1 MEQKLTQKILI
12 SHYHKVHLSNGIYR
26 NSLRIITTFCVILS
40 IVFSACQQEPDKGK
54 PNILFIMS
62 DDHTSQTWGIYGS
75 VLDEIIRTPNIGR
88 LSEEGAQL
96 MNVFATN
103 SICTPSRAA
112 ILTGQYSHKNGV
124 YTLSDRIDPEKQTF
138 PVLFQQNEY
147 QTALIGKWHLKTR
160 PSGFDYYNVLPGQ
173 GRYFD
178 PILRDSTNWPEG
190 TEYEGFTADVI
201 TDHSLDWLKKR
212 KKEKP
217 FLLMTHFKATHE
229 PFNYPERFDTLY
241 AGTEIPEPES
251 LYDFYPEET
260 SRTFAGQV
268 LEILGQRFEEN
279 PERYSTDEFSLD
291 GLDKKEARH
300 KTYQKFVK
308 DFLRSGAAIDEN
320 IGRLLSYL
328 DENGLAENTIVI
340 YTADQGY
347 FMGEHGL
354 FDKRMMYEES
364 IRMPFVIR
372 YPQEIEPGTKN
383 EDIILNTDFAPLLLD
398 YAGIA
403 VPDDMQGRSFRA
415 NLANQTSSD
424 WRQEM
429 YYRYWMHEEHRPAHL
444 GIRTN
449 RYKLIYLYGQPLKN
463 GYDDPPTEPT
473 WEFYDLEDD
482 PKELNNLYN
491 NAEYQEEINEL
502 KNQMIELKELV
513 EDSDD
518 QYPVMKTLLE
528 NIAN

>member
-1 MEQKLTQKILI
+1 M
-12 SHYHKVHLSNGIYR
+12 
-26 NSLRIITTFCVILS
+26 
-40 IVFSACQQEPDKGK
+40 A
-54 PNILFIMS
+54 

-75 VLDEIIRTPNIGR
+75 VLDEIVKTPNIRR

-124 YTLSDRIDPEKQTF
+124 YTLSDQIDPDHQTF
-138 PVLFQQNEY
+138 PQLFKKSGY

-178 PILRDSTNWPEG
+178 PILRDRTNWPDGEAV
-190 TEYEGFTADVI
+190 EGFTADVI
-201 TDHSLDWLKKR
+201 TDQTLQWLKNRDKDQ
-212 KKEKP
+212 P
-217 FLLMTHFKATHE
+217 FLMMTHFKATHE

-241 AGTEIPEPES
+241 ANTEIPEPES

-260 SRTFAGQV
+260 SRTFEGQV
-268 LEILGQRFEEN
+268 LEILGRRFEEN
-279 PERYSTDEFSLD
+279 PERYSADQFSLE
-291 GLDKKEARH
+291 GLNKREARH

-320 IGRLLSYL
+320 IGRLLDYL
-328 DENGLAENTIVI
+328 DQEGLAENTIVI

-372 YPQEIEPGTKN
+372 YPQEIETGTKN

-398 YAGIA
+398 YAGIQ
-403 VPDDMQGRSFRA
+403 VPNDMQGRSFRS
-415 NLANQTSSD
+415 NLTNQTPDD
-424 WRQEM
+424 WRQQM
-429 YYRYWMHEEHRPAHL
+429 YYRYWMHQQHRPAHF
-444 GIRTN
+444 GIRTK
-449 RYKLIYLYGQPLKN
+449 RYKLIYFYGQPLKN
-463 GYDDPPTEPT
+463 DYNEAATKPT
-473 WEFYDLEDD
+473 WEFYDLQND

-491 NAEYQEEINEL
+491 DSEYQDQINQLKQQMMEL
-502 KNQMIELKELV
+502 KKELG
-513 EDSDD
+513 DSDE
-518 QYPVMKTLLE
+518 QYPEMESLLE
-528 NIAN
+528 SIYH

>member
-1 MEQKLTQKILI
+1 MI
-12 SHYHKVHLSNGIYR
+12 
-26 NSLRIITTFCVILS
+26 FCFVL
-40 IVFSACQQEPDKGK
+40 SACQQEPDRKK

-75 VLDEIIRTPNIGR
+75 VLDDIVKTPNIRR

-112 ILTGQYSHKNGV
+112 ILTGQYSHKNEV
-124 YTLSDRIDPEKQTF
+124 YTLSDQIDLEKQTF
-138 PVLFQQNEY
+138 PQLFKKSGY
-147 QTALIGKWHLKTR
+147 QSALIGKWHLKTR

-178 PILRDSTNWPEG
+178 PILRDSTNWPDGEVF
-190 TEYEGFTADVI
+190 EGFTADVI
-201 TDHSLDWLKKR
+201 TEQTLQWLKNR
-212 KKEKP
+212 EKDQP
-217 FLLMTHFKATHE
+217 FLMLTHFKATHE

-241 AGTEIPEPES
+241 ANTEIPEPES
-251 LYDFYPEET
+251 LYDYYPEET
-260 SRTFAGQV
+260 TRTFEGQV
-268 LEILGQRFEEN
+268 LEILGRRFEEN
-279 PERYSTDEFSLD
+279 PERYSADEFSLD
-291 GLDKKEARH
+291 GLNQREARH

-320 IGRLLSYL
+320 IGRLLDYL
-328 DENGLAENTIVI
+328 DEEGLAENTIVI

-364 IRMPFVIR
+364 MRMPFVIR
-372 YPQEIEPGTKN
+372 YPQEIEAGSIN

-398 YAGIA
+398 YADIS
-403 VPDDMQGRSFRA
+403 VSDDMQGRSFRT
-415 NLANQTSSD
+415 NLTNQTPDD
-424 WRQEM
+424 WRQQM
-429 YYRYWMHEEHRPAHL
+429 YYRYWMHQTHRPAHF
-444 GIRTN
+444 GIRTK

-463 GYDDPPTEPT
+463 GYDEPATEPT
-473 WEFYDLEDD
+473 WEFYDLQND

-491 NAEYQEEINEL
+491 DSEYQDQINKL
-502 KNQMIELKELV
+502 KQQMMQLKEDLG
-513 EDSDD
+513 DSDQ
-518 QYPVMKTLLE
+518 QYPEMESLLE
-528 NIAN
+528 SIYH

>member
-1 MEQKLTQKILI
+1 MVLCL
-12 SHYHKVHLSNGIYR
+12 L
-26 NSLRIITTFCVILS
+26 F
-40 IVFSACQQEPDKGK
+40 FSCQEKPEDKM

-62 DDHTSQTWGIYGS
+62 DDHTTQTWGIYGS
-75 VLDEIIRTPNIGR
+75 VLDEIVRTPSIGR

-124 YTLSDRIDPEKQTF
+124 YTLSDQINPQHQTF
-138 PVLFQQNEY
+138 PQLFQKSGY
-147 QTALIGKWHLKTR
+147 QSAVIGKWHLKTP
-160 PSGFDYYNVLPGQ
+160 PSGFNYYNVLPGQ

-178 PILRDSTNWPEG
+178 PVLRDSSNWPDG
-190 TEYEGFTADVI
+190 KEYEGFTADVI
-201 TDHSLDWLKKR
+201 TDESLQWLR
-212 KKEKP
+212 NREKGQP
-217 FLLMTHFKATHE
+217 FLMMTHFKATHE

-241 AGTEIPEPES
+241 ADTEIPEPES

-260 SRTFAGQV
+260 SRTFEGQV
-268 LEILGQRFEEN
+268 LEILGRRFEEN
-279 PERYSTDEFSLD
+279 SGRYSADEFSLD
-291 GLDKKEARH
+291 GLNKKEARH

-320 IGRLLSYL
+320 IGRLLDYL
-328 DENGLAENTIVI
+328 DEEGLAENTIVI

-372 YPQEIEPGTKN
+372 YPQEIEAGTKN

-415 NLANQTSSD
+415 NLTGQTPED

-429 YYRYWMHEEHRPAHL
+429 YYRYWMHQKHRPAHL

-449 RYKLIYLYGQPLKN
+449 QYKLIYLYGQPLRN
-463 GYDDPPTEPT
+463 GYDDPATEPT
-473 WEFYDLEDD
+473 WEFYDLQKD
-482 PKELNNLYN
+482 PKELNNLYDKR
-491 NAEYQEEINEL
+491 EYQDEINEL
-502 KNQMIELKELV
+502 KNQMIQLKEQV
-513 EDSDD
+513 GDSDD
-518 QYPVMKTLLE
+518 QYPVMKGLLE